1 MIKYIIQRY
10 KIISRQKKEFLDTLS
25 KSVQKIFIMTND
37 NRRANTK
44 KAIQEAMVTLLK
56 TESFDDITTIK
67 ISKEAGISR
76 SSFYTHYKDKFELID
91 SCQRT
96 LFNQVE
102 YIFEKHEGN
111 KKQAFLEIFEFLKRE
126 QLLSALISANGTREF
141 QAFIVN
147 KVRIFINTDFQNR
160 FGREEL
166 SPVEKEYSSI
176 YFAYAFFG
184 LCQSWISNGKKE
196 SPRQMTNLILKLLPL
211 SL

>member
-25 KSVQKIFIMTND
+25 KSVQKIFIMAND

-67 ISKEAGISR
+67 IAKEAGISR

-91 SCQRT
+91 SCQQT

-111 KKQAFLEIFEFLKRE
+111 KEQAFLEIFEFLKRE
-126 QLLSALISANGTREF
+126 RLLSALISANGTREF

-176 YFAYAFFG
+176 YFSFAFFG
-184 LCQSWISNGKKE
+184 LCQSWIANGKKE
-196 SPRQMTNLILKLLPL
+196 SPRQMTNLILKLLPI
-211 SL
+211 

>member
-1 MIKYIIQRY
+1 MVR
-10 KIISRQKKEFLDTLS
+10 
-25 KSVQKIFIMTND
+25 D

-67 ISKEAGISR
+67 IAKEAGISR

-91 SCQRT
+91 SCQQT

-111 KKQAFLEIFEFLKRE
+111 KEQAFLEIFEFLKRE

-176 YFAYAFFG
+176 YFSFAFFG
-184 LCQSWISNGKKE
+184 LCQSWIANGKKE
-196 SPRQMTNLILKLLPL
+196 SPRQMTNLILELLPI
-211 SL
+211 

>member
-1 MIKYIIQRY
+1 M
-10 KIISRQKKEFLDTLS
+10 DTLS
-25 KSVQKIFIMTND
+25 RSVQKSFIMVRD

-67 ISKEAGISR
+67 IAKEAGISR

-91 SCQRT
+91 SCQQT

-111 KKQAFLEIFEFLKRE
+111 KEQAFLEIFEFLKRE
-126 QLLSALISANGTREF
+126 RLLSALISANGTREF

-160 FGREEL
+160 FGREEF
-166 SPVEKEYSSI
+166 STVEKEYSSI
-176 YFAYAFFG
+176 YFSFAFFG
-184 LCQSWISNGKKE
+184 LCQSWIANGKKE
-196 SPRQMTNLILKLLPL
+196 SPRQMTNLILKLLPI
-211 SL
+211 

>member
-1 MIKYIIQRY
+1 M
-10 KIISRQKKEFLDTLS
+10 DTLS
-25 KSVQKIFIMTND
+25 ISVQKSFIMVRD

-67 ISKEAGISR
+67 IAKEAGISR

-91 SCQRT
+91 SCQQT

-111 KKQAFLEIFEFLKRE
+111 KEQAFLEIFEFLKRE
-126 QLLSALISANGTREF
+126 RLLSALISANGTREF

-160 FGREEL
+160 FGREEF
-166 SPVEKEYSSI
+166 STVEKEYSSI
-176 YFAYAFFG
+176 YFSFAFFG
-184 LCQSWISNGKKE
+184 LCQSWIANGKKE
-196 SPRQMTNLILKLLPL
+196 SPRQMTNLILKLLPI
-211 SL
+211 

>member
-1 MIKYIIQRY
+1 M
-10 KIISRQKKEFLDTLS
+10 DTLS
-25 KSVQKIFIMTND
+25 ISVQKTFIMVRD

-67 ISKEAGISR
+67 IAKEAGISR

-91 SCQRT
+91 SCQQT

-111 KKQAFLEIFEFLKRE
+111 KEQAFLEIFEFLKRE
-126 QLLSALISANGTREF
+126 RLLSALISANGTREF

-160 FGREEL
+160 FGREEF
-166 SPVEKEYSSI
+166 STVEKEYSSI
-176 YFAYAFFG
+176 YFSFAFFG
-184 LCQSWISNGKKE
+184 LCQSWIANGKKE
-196 SPRQMTNLILKLLPL
+196 SPRQMTNLILKLLPI
-211 SL
+211 

>member
-1 MIKYIIQRY
+1 M
-10 KIISRQKKEFLDTLS
+10 DTLS
-25 KSVQKIFIMTND
+25 ISVQKSFIMVRD

-44 KAIQEAMVTLLK
+44 KAIQEAMVILLK

-67 ISKEAGISR
+67 IAKEAGISR

-91 SCQRT
+91 SCQQT

-111 KKQAFLEIFEFLKRE
+111 KEQAFLEIFEFLKRE
-126 QLLSALISANGTREF
+126 RLLSALISANGTREF

-160 FGREEL
+160 FGREEF
-166 SPVEKEYSSI
+166 STVEKEYSSI
-176 YFAYAFFG
+176 YFSFAFFG
-184 LCQSWISNGKKE
+184 LCQSWIANGKKE
-196 SPRQMTNLILKLLPL
+196 SPRQMTNLILKLLPI
-211 SL
+211 

>member
-1 MIKYIIQRY
+1 M
-10 KIISRQKKEFLDTLS
+10 DTLS
-25 KSVQKIFIMTND
+25 RSVQKSFIMVRD

-44 KAIQEAMVTLLK
+44 KAIQEAMVALLK

-67 ISKEAGISR
+67 IAKEAGISR

-91 SCQRT
+91 SCQQT

-111 KKQAFLEIFEFLKRE
+111 KEQAFLEIFEFLKRE
-126 QLLSALISANGTREF
+126 RLLSALISANGTREF

-160 FGREEL
+160 FGREEF
-166 SPVEKEYSSI
+166 STVEREYSSI
-176 YFAYAFFG
+176 YFSFAFFG
-184 LCQSWISNGKKE
+184 LCQSWIANGKKE
-196 SPRQMTNLILKLLPL
+196 SPRQMTNLILKLLPI
-211 SL
+211 